1 MTAKA
6 TRYSQESVLRKLL
19 LIAAIWIVSDIGYYF
34 VLPQLGVKSSYNAGS
49 VAIALYY
56 IFWIGI
62 AIITFWDLYRGWI
75 RFDNRIAA
83 YAVWLVAFGGCTLFA
98 AYVLPRLPAANWTQS
113 WSAPDVVL
121 ATEWYFL
128 PKSVDILF
136 QQLLVL
142 AMVLSLA
149 AGRLELRRISLY
161 CALLFGA
168 IHVLLAFGGLPIGYV
183 IRFMIFASAFGAIF
197 PVLILRVPNG
207 LGYSYMLHWF
217 YYAVTVLMPRFF
229 STPVS

>member
-1 MTAKA
+1 MTAGTA
-6 TRYSQESVLRKLL
+6 AHGRESVRQRLF

-34 VLPQLGVKSSYNAGS
+34 ALPQLGVKASYNAGS

-62 AIITFWDLYRGWI
+62 AVITFWDLYRDWI

-113 WSAPDVVL
+113 WSPPDVVL
-121 ATEWYFL
+121 ANQWYFL

-136 QQLLVL
+136 QQLLIL

-149 AGRLELRRISLY
+149 AGRLDLRRMAIY
-161 CALLFGA
+161 CALLFGS
-168 IHVLLAFGGLPIGYV
+168 IHLLLLFGGLPVGYV
-183 IRFMIFASAFGAIF
+183 VRFMIFAAAFGAIF
-197 PVLILRVPNG
+197 PILILRVPNG
-207 LGYSYMLHWF
+207 IGYSYMLHWL
-217 YYAVTVLMPRFF
+217 YYAITVLMPRFF

>member
-1 MTAKA
+1 
-6 TRYSQESVLRKLL
+6 
-19 LIAAIWIVSDIGYYF
+19 
-34 VLPQLGVKSSYNAGS
+34 
-49 VAIALYY
+49 
-56 IFWIGI
+56 
-62 AIITFWDLYRGWI
+62 
-75 RFDNRIAA
+75 
-83 YAVWLVAFGGCTLFA
+83 
-98 AYVLPRLPAANWTQS
+98 
-113 WSAPDVVL
+113 
-121 ATEWYFL
+121 
-128 PKSVDILF
+128 
-136 QQLLVL
+136 
-142 AMVLSLA
+142 MVLSLA
-149 AGRLELRRISLY
+149 AERLELRRISLY

>member
-1 MTAKA
+1 MTAN
-6 TRYSQESVLRKLL
+6 TISRREGVLRKLF

-34 VLPQLGVKSSYNAGS
+34 VLPLLGVKASYNAGS

-62 AIITFWDLYRGWI
+62 AIITFWDLYRNWI
-75 RFDNRIAA
+75 RFDNRLAA
-83 YAVWLVAFGGCTLFA
+83 YAIWVVAFGGCTLFA
-98 AYVLPRLPAANWTQS
+98 AYVLPKLPTVNWAQS
-113 WSAPDVVL
+113 WSPPDVVR

-136 QQLLVL
+136 QQLLIVAL
-142 AMVLSLA
+142 VLSLT
-149 AGRLELRRISLY
+149 AGGHTLRRISIY
-161 CALLFGA
+161 CALLFGG
-168 IHVLLAFGGLPIGYV
+168 IHVLLAFGGLPAGYV
-183 IRFMIFASAFGAIF
+183 IRFMLFAAVFGSIF

-217 YYAVTVLMPRFF
+217 YYAITVLMPRFF
-229 STPVS
+229 STPLS